1 MTRKR
6 DTSNVGHILKR
17 ECAKKF
23 ALTRTHAYFQTECP
37 TLYLRP
43 AFRSSGPSWTG
54 ESTPERKES
63 EKWGGRYFCPY
74 WPGGRV
80 VGCVSLLWDR

>member
-6 DTSNVGHILKR
+6 DTSNMGHILKR
-17 ECAKKF
+17 ECA
-23 ALTRTHAYFQTECP
+23 LSRTHAYFQTECP

-54 ESTPERKES
+54 ESNPGRKQSGSGEVDIS
-63 EKWGGRYFCPY
+63 AHVGDGGEF
-74 WPGGRV
+74 WV
-80 VGCVSLLWDR
+80 